1 MKSDLID
8 IEMFVVRDEPEHK
21 AVLFQSDTSKKV
33 WLPRSQIEYEMLG
46 RQNAHAAKVTLPE
59 WLAIDKELI

>member
-8 IEMFVVRDEPEHK
+8 LELFVVRDEREHK
-21 AVLFQSDTSKKV
+21 AVLFQDECGKKV
-33 WLPRSQIEYEMLG
+33 WLARSLIEYELLG